1 MEIIVTIVAVI
12 GAVSFGVLIFKLAT
26 HPTNGKIQ
34 THYKDK
40 YDEYHRRNLPPF

>member
-1 MEIIVTIVAVI
+1 METFITVVAVI
-12 GAVSFGVLIFKLAT
+12 AAIAFGAGILKLIT